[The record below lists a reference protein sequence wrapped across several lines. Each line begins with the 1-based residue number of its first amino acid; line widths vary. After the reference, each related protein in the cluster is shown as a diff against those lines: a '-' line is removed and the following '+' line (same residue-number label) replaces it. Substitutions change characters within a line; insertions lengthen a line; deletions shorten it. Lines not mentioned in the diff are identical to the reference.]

1 MVIEIIQREIPTR
14 GVGYIIL
21 RDCPEER
28 LGEALGKGM
37 EKLKKAGAKQVWP
50 RDSKAARSSARP
62 SPWR

>member
-1 MVIEIIQREIPTR
+1 MVIEIIQREIPAR

-37 EKLKKAGAKQVWP
+37 EKLKRAGAQTVLATPP
-50 RDSKAARSSARP
+50 RI
-62 SPWR
+62 